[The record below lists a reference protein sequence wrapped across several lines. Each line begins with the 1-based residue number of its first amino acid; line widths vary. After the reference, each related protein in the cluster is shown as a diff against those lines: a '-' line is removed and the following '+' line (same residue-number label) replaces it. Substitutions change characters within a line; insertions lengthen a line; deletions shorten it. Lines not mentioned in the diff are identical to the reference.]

1 MLAYSDFLF
10 RVVLA
15 LGLGASIGVE
25 RQWRQRLT
33 WLRTITLVLLGS
45 TLFIALALRFAPPQ
59 DPSPFRVVAQ
69 IISSIGFLGAGVIM
83 KEDLHV
89 RVLNTAATLWCL
101 ATVGSLCGMGYG
113 AEALTSAAAVVLVH
127 LVLRPV
133 DNQMGGRLVPA
144 ASVSR
149 THYLLKVSCRP
160 EAEVHLRV
168 LLLHNLPQNVLQPNA
183 LQSVDADDQRSV
195 SITADIT
202 STGRQDQVVKKI
214 VSLLSLEQLVTMVS
228 WKVLAQSTD

>member
-59 DPSPFRVVAQ
+59 GPSPFRVVAQ

-89 RVLNTAATLWCL
+89 RVLKTAATLWCST
-101 ATVGSLCGMGYG
+101 AVGSLCGMGCG
-113 AEALTSAAAVVLVH
+113 AEALICTAAVVLVH

-133 DNQMGGRLVPA
+133 GNQMDGRLIPA
-144 ASVSR
+144 ADVSR
-149 THYLLKVSCRP
+149 THYLF
-160 EAEVHLRV
+160 
-168 LLLHNLPQNVLQPNA
+168 
-183 LQSVDADDQRSV
+183 
-195 SITADIT
+195 
-202 STGRQDQVVKKI
+202 
-214 VSLLSLEQLVTMVS
+214 
-228 WKVLAQSTD
+228 